1 VVDVDVSVHIENG
14 KVITESGSAHSWVFQ
29 DPDNCVFFMSLLL
42 WSIKA
47 RSIPFSNSHLEEII
61 GSNILQLVS
70 SSENFSCGL
79 VVVVCG
85 VISNDG
91 TGSNKVIILVQKDAS
106 PWELSRGS
114 LTIAKTRDWA
124 WVVSSSTL
132 LGAIDRGLLAS
143 LGPVCLL
150 LCVELLRGSSSSIG
164 SEALGISLED

>member
-1 VVDVDVSVHIENG
+1 
-14 KVITESGSAHSWVFQ
+14 
-29 DPDNCVFFMSLLL
+29 M
-42 WSIKA
+42 
-47 RSIPFSNSHLEEII
+47 
-61 GSNILQLVS
+61 S
-70 SSENFSCGL
+70 SSENFSGGL

-114 LTIAKTRDWA
+114 LTIAKARDWA

-132 LGAIDRGLLAS
+132 LGAIDWGLLAS
-143 LGPVCLL
+143 LGPVSLL